1 MDSEPKV
8 LRLTERELTEIKHAL
23 FYAIECNHGTVG
35 HNMLIIIDKLARHVG
50 FGLELTDGVPVF
62 TVRLPTE
69 AVEITKG

>member
-8 LRLTERELTEIKHAL
+8 LRLTERELQEIKHAM
-23 FYAIECNHGTVG
+23 FYALECNHGTVG
-35 HNMLIIIDKLARHVG
+35 HNVLIVIDKMARHLG

-62 TVRLPTE
+62 NVRLPDE